1 MVSWFIKQPKIG
13 QHVSDIGV
21 GTSAVES
28 HGPPA
33 VGGGGN
39 RVRKYRNI
47 SWYLA
52 LLISLWIKKH
62 IHTVLYV
69 VKFLKMMV

>member
-47 SWYLA
+47 S
-52 LLISLWIKKH
+52 
-62 IHTVLYV
+62 
-69 VKFLKMMV
+69 